1 MICGANVKYR
11 LASIGGWQLAT
22 SARLIQALV
31 SYSVIVTVAG
41 AEIPL
46 HLPQLTCILYQGFRG
61 HSLHINFGDVTA
73 LGVWCDSC

>member
-11 LASIGGWQLAT
+11 LSSIGGWQLAT

-41 AEIPL
+41 AGSGAVVHPEGP
-46 HLPQLTCILYQGFRG
+46 
-61 HSLHINFGDVTA
+61 A
-73 LGVWCDSC
+73 SCK